1 MSDEVKQVKDQM
13 GLFQKVASYIPGY
26 RGYKEKE
33 VRRETDRLVRATASG
48 FMAKALDEYRR
59 PLAFLDLPASDRDS
73 ADSIM
78 ARLDTVRERTARA
91 VAGYAGIFDAVKVLE
106 PRLDKMVEL
115 DGNLVQAA
123 QDLLTACKAVDVP
136 SPTVDGFRVGSAAVL
151 GGIQKIEGILEDREA
166 LLKNP

>member
-1 MSDEVKQVKDQM
+1 MSDKVQQVKDQM

-59 PLAFLDLPASDRDS
+59 PLASLDLPAQDRDY

-106 PRLDKMVEL
+106 GRLDKLVEL

-123 QDLLTACKAVDVP
+123 QNLLATCKALDSP
-136 SPTVDGFRVGSAAVL
+136 SPTVEGFTVGSAAAL
-151 GGIQKIEGILEDREA
+151 DGIQKIEGILEDREA